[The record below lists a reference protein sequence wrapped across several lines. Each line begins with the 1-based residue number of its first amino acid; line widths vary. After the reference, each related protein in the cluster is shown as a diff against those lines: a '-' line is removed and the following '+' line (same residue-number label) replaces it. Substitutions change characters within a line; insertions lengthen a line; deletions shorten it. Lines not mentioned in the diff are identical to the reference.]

1 MGFLIKFGYDGP
13 YFTGFQSGNGEN
25 SVEDSIMKTLRSIG
39 ITGKIRSAARTDRG
53 VSSSGNV
60 FMIQA
65 EIDPKKI
72 LKILN
77 AKCRNMVFYA
87 YAQVEDSFNPR
98 HCKSKSY
105 TYFIPGNWLFLRPV
119 FSKFEG
125 EHDFSGFCRKDSRS
139 SYRRIEK
146 ISLIYRYGYTEVKFT
161 AQSFVWEQI
170 RSIMGYC
177 MVYSDT
183 ANQMD
188 PFSDLTGR
196 RIVAPPQPLI
206 LNDIQ
211 YKGIKFIYE
220 PVGKSVAYLSGL
232 SIDLRT
238 RSIILDR
245 IIHTAKI
252 TQH

>member
-1 MGFLIKFGYDGP
+1 MGFLIKFGYDGS

-39 ITGKIRSAARTDRG
+39 IKEKIRSAARTDRG

-77 AKCRNMVFYA
+77 AKCRNMVFYS
-87 YAQVEDSFNPR
+87 YAHVENGFNPR

-105 TYFIPGNWLFLRPV
+105 TYFIPGNWLFLRQA
-119 FSKFEG
+119 FLKFEG
-125 EHDFSGFCRKDSRS
+125 EHDFSCFCRRDSRS

-146 ISLIYRYGYTEVKFT
+146 ISLIYRHGYTEVKFT

-170 RSIMGYC
+170 RSIVGYC
-177 MVYSDT
+177 M
-183 ANQMD
+183 ANRDRVNQTD
-188 PFSDLTGR
+188 PFSEKIGR
-196 RIVAPPQPLI
+196 RIVASPQPLI

-211 YKGIKFIYE
+211 YRGIKFIYE
-220 PVGKSVAYLSGL
+220 AVGKSVTYLRGI

-238 RSIILDR
+238 RSMILDR
-245 IIHTAKI
+245 MTRIAKI
-252 TQH
+252 IEH

>member
-1 MGFLIKFGYDGP
+1 MGFLIKFGYDGS

-39 ITGKIRSAARTDRG
+39 IKEKIRSAARTDRG

-77 AKCRNMVFYA
+77 AKCRNMVFYS
-87 YAQVEDSFNPR
+87 YAHVENGFNPR

-105 TYFIPGNWLFLRPV
+105 TYFIPGNWLFLRQA
-119 FSKFEG
+119 FLKFEG
-125 EHDFSGFCRKDSRS
+125 EHDFSCFCRRDSRS

-146 ISLIYRYGYTEVKFT
+146 ISLIYRHGYTEVKFT

-170 RSIMGYC
+170 RSIVGYC
-177 MVYSDT
+177 M
-183 ANQMD
+183 ANRDRVNQTD
-188 PFSDLTGR
+188 PFSEKIGR
-196 RIVAPPQPLI
+196 RIVAPPRPLI

-220 PVGKSVAYLSGL
+220 AVGKSVTYLRGL

-238 RSIILDR
+238 RSMILDR
-245 IIHTAKI
+245 MTRNAKTI
-252 TQH
+252 EH

>member
-1 MGFLIKFGYDGP
+1 MGFLIKFGYDGS

-39 ITGKIRSAARTDRG
+39 IKEKIRSAARTDRG

-60 FMIQA
+60 FMILA

-77 AKCRNMVFYA
+77 AKCRNMVFYS
-87 YAQVEDSFNPR
+87 YAHVENGFNPR

-105 TYFIPGNWLFLRPV
+105 TYFIPGNWLFLRQA
-119 FSKFEG
+119 FLKFEG
-125 EHDFSGFCRKDSRS
+125 EHDFSCFCRRDSRS

-146 ISLIYRYGYTEVKFT
+146 ISLIYRHGYTEVKFT

-170 RSIMGYC
+170 RSIVGYC
-177 MVYSDT
+177 M
-183 ANQMD
+183 ANRDRVKQTD
-188 PFSDLTGR
+188 PFFEKIGR
-196 RIVAPPQPLI
+196 RIVASPQPLI

-211 YKGIKFIYE
+211 YRGIKFIYE
-220 PVGKSVAYLSGL
+220 AVGKNVAYLRGI

-238 RSIILDR
+238 RSMILDR
-245 IIHTAKI
+245 MTRIAKI
-252 TQH
+252 IEH